1 MNLRDL
7 SVAVLLAAGAAQAQD
22 YRSMMQGM
30 EQATAAAS
38 KSGDDKLTCEQLE
51 EQLVAVVQDPEF
63 LAHIESSGAS
73 AQKQQDAVE
82 KAVKGQV
89 AMQSLRTVLMSFIPG
104 GAYGGMASA
113 QSQAM
118 NQGRQGMASMKD
130 KMAQA
135 QKMQALMPKL
145 MRGQRVVELAAG
157 KQCEWAAG
165 SGM

>member
-1 MNLRDL
+1 MNLRRISL
-7 SVAVLLAAGAAQAQD
+7 ALVLAVGAVQAQD
-22 YRSMMQGM
+22 HQSMMQGM
-30 EQATAAAS
+30 QEATAAAGRP
-38 KSGDDKLTCEQLE
+38 GDDKLTCEQLE
-51 EQLVAVVQDPEF
+51 EQLVAVVQDPE
-63 LAHIESSGAS
+63 LVAHIESAGAS
-73 AQKQQDAVE
+73 AQKQQDAIE
-82 KAVKGQV
+82 KGVKGQV

-145 MRGQRVVELAAG
+145 MRGQRVVELASG